1 MSYISKKLI
10 FSYLVIYFKEPG
22 GNTSISTHWWQDI
35 LFFSI
40 ESMLR
45 CLEDRDINSLI
56 DGYVFYEID
65 GKDVNDSK
73 KGTTGSAMQ
82 YQQSC

>member
-1 MSYISKKLI
+1 
-10 FSYLVIYFKEPG
+10 
-22 GNTSISTHWWQDI
+22 
-35 LFFSI
+35 
-40 ESMLR
+40 MLR